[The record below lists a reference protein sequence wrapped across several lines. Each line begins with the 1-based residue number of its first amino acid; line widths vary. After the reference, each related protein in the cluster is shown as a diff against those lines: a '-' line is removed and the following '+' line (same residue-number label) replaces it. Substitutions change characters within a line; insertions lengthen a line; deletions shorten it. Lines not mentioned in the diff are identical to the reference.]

1 MTPEEISLQEP
12 FLKRIPFFSGLS
24 SEDITSIA
32 SCLQPISLSKGSV
45 LFKPGDDA
53 DAFYI
58 ITSGQVGIVHAFGDS
73 ESMVAVL
80 GRGEIIG
87 EGGLLTGEP
96 RSMMVKL
103 LTTCEF
109 LKMVRGDF
117 EQMLRDRP
125 SVLLHISRVLARRL
139 VPVGGAGKELARAHS
154 QLVSLSAALGTED
167 RLLFCL
173 HLALEL
179 SEQSRRSVLVVDMS
193 SEAGGIARALGL
205 TPVLVS
211 RGMLLEAN
219 FRDPRLIKT
228 MIQQHASGLK
238 VLNLPAGVFDE
249 FREQAIYLFLNILR
263 ESHDY
268 VLICAGANPSS
279 AQKAVLSEADA
290 VLLAGS
296 SLYKPQYRQLEGQIF
311 PAADARRITRIWL
324 GEMEPEDAAAPSG
337 MSPQVFPWP
346 GAIAAEYA
354 RTKSPYAALDA
365 CPSAKRA
372 IGRLARGLSG
382 LRVGLAL
389 GSGAAFGFAH
399 IGILKVFK
407 KHGIP
412 IDAVSGSSMGSFL
425 GGMFAVGIE
434 PEEMEDIACSIDRG
448 WVYENLLWDLTV
460 PRSGLFAGETLLR
473 LLRSYFGSREF
484 RDMATPFACVAT
496 DIENGE
502 EIVLKEGRVA
512 EAVRASCGIPL
523 IFSPYRLSGRYLV
536 DGGLVNPVP
545 VSVLPALGADI
556 FVASE
561 VLGPINGST
570 GGIFSP
576 KEDGVAAAGAAIL
589 ESLPL
594 PGSFKAPS
602 MFRTFSQMFFTM
614 ETWVAQARLGLAD
627 VVIRPELAGFSWTQL
642 DKAKALIEEG
652 ERAAEQYMPKIKSLL
667 PFFADSCQVP
677 LRLASPVIP
686 E

>member
-32 SCLQPISLSKGSV
+32 ACLQPISLSKGSV

-96 RSMMVKL
+96 RSMTVKL

-139 VPVGGAGKELARAHS
+139 VPAGGADKDLAKAHS
-154 QLVSLSAALGTED
+154 QLVSLNAALGAED

-179 SEQSRRSVLVVDMS
+179 LEQSRRSVLVVDMS

-228 MIQQHASGLK
+228 MIQQHVSGLK

-268 VLICAGANPSS
+268 VLICSGANPSS
-279 AQKAVLSEADA
+279 AQKAVLSEADV

-296 SLYKPQYRQLEGQIF
+296 SLYKPQYRQLEGQVF
-311 PAADARRITRIWL
+311 PAADVRRVTRIWL
-324 GEMEPEDAAAPSG
+324 GEMEPEDAAAPAG
-337 MSPQVFPWP
+337 VSPQVFPWP
-346 GAIAAEYA
+346 GAIVAEYA

-365 CPSAKRA
+365 CPGAKRA

-399 IGILKVFK
+399 IGILKIFK

-425 GGMFAVGIE
+425 GGMFALGIE

-460 PRSGLFAGETLLR
+460 PRSGFFAGETLLR
-473 LLRSYFGSREF
+473 LLRSYFGSKEF
-484 RDMATPFACVAT
+484 RDLGTPFACVAT
-496 DIENGE
+496 DIQNGE

-512 EAVRASCGIPL
+512 EAVRASCGIPM

-545 VSVLPALGADI
+545 VSVLPSLGADI
-556 FVASE
+556 FIASE
-561 VLGPINGST
+561 VIGPINGSS
-570 GGIFSP
+570 GGVFAA
-576 KEDGVAAAGAAIL
+576 KEDGVAAAGAALL

-594 PGSFKAPS
+594 PGAFKAPS

-614 ETWVAQARLGLAD
+614 ENWVAQARLGLAD

-642 DKAKALIEEG
+642 EKAKALIEAG
-652 ERAAEQYMPKIKSLL
+652 ERAAEQYMPKVKSLL

>member
-12 FLKRIPFFSGLS
+12 FLKRIPFFSGLP
-24 SEDITSIA
+24 SEDIASIA
-32 SCLQPISLSKGSV
+32 ACLQPVSLSKGSV
-45 LFKPGDDA
+45 LFRPGDDP

-58 ITSGQVGIVHAFGDS
+58 ITSGQVGILHAFGES

-96 RSMMVKL
+96 RSMTVKL

-109 LKMVRGDF
+109 LKMVRKDF

-139 VPVGGAGKELARAHS
+139 VPAGGAGGEAGRVHS
-154 QLVSLSAALGTED
+154 QLVSLNAALEDSD

-179 SEQSRRSVLVVDMS
+179 LEQSRRSVVLVDMS
-193 SEAGGIARALGL
+193 VGAGGIAKALGIAPL
-205 TPVLVS
+205 LVS
-211 RGMLLEAN
+211 RSMLLEAN

-238 VLNLPAGVFDE
+238 ILNLPAAVFDE

-268 VLICAGANPSS
+268 VLVCSGVGTSA

-296 SLYKPQYRQLEGQIF
+296 SSCKSQYRQMEGQMI
-311 PAADARRITRIWL
+311 PAAGARRIVRIWL
-324 GEMEPEDAAAPSG
+324 GDLEPQDAAAETL
-337 MSPQVFPWP
+337 PQVFPWP
-346 GAIAAEYA
+346 QAIAAEYA
-354 RTKSPYAALDA
+354 RTKSPYAALDC
-365 CPSAKRA
+365 CPPAKNA

-407 KHGIP
+407 RHGIP
-412 IDAVSGSSMGSFL
+412 VDAVSGSSMGSFL
-425 GGMFAVGIE
+425 GGLFALGID
-434 PEEMEDIACSIDRG
+434 PEEMEEIACSIDRG

-460 PRSGLFAGETLLR
+460 PRSGFFAGETLLR
-473 LLRSYFGSREF
+473 LLRSYFGSKEF
-484 RDMATPFACVAT
+484 RDLPTPFACVAT

-502 EIVLKEGRVA
+502 EIVLRDGRVA
-512 EAVRASCGIPL
+512 ESVRASCGIPM

-545 VSVLPALGADI
+545 VSVLPSLEADI
-556 FVASE
+556 FIASE
-561 VLGPINGST
+561 VIGPINASAGRALT
-570 GGIFSP
+570 Q
-576 KEDGVAAAGAAIL
+576 KEDGVSAAGAAIL
-589 ESLPL
+589 ESLSL
-594 PGSFKAPS
+594 PGALKAPS

-652 ERAAEQYMPKIKSLL
+652 ERAAEQYLPKIKSLL
-667 PFFADSCQVP
+667 PFFSDSCQVP
-677 LRLASPVIP
+677 LRLASPIVP

>member
-12 FLKRIPFFSGLS
+12 FLKRIPFFSGLP
-24 SEDITSIA
+24 SEDIASIA
-32 SCLQPISLSKGSV
+32 ACLQPVSLSKGSV
-45 LFKPGDDA
+45 LFKPGDDP

-58 ITSGQVGIVHAFGDS
+58 ITSGQVGILHAFGES

-96 RSMMVKL
+96 RSMTVKL

-109 LKMVRGDF
+109 LKMMRKDF

-139 VPVGGAGKELARAHS
+139 VPAGGAGGEAGRTHS
-154 QLVSLSAALGTED
+154 QLVSLSAALRDDE

-179 SEQSRRSVLVVDMS
+179 LEQSRRSVILVDMS
-193 SEAGGIARALGL
+193 AGAGGIAKALGL
-205 TPVLVS
+205 APLMVS
-211 RGMLLEAN
+211 RSMLLEAN
-219 FRDPRLIKT
+219 FRDPGLIKT

-238 VLNLPAGVFDE
+238 ILNLPAAVFDE

-268 VLICAGANPSS
+268 VLVCSGVGASA

-290 VLLAGS
+290 VFLAGS
-296 SLYKPQYRQLEGQIF
+296 SSCKPQYRRMEGQMI
-311 PAADARRITRIWL
+311 PAAGSKRIARIWL
-324 GEMEPEDAAAPSG
+324 GDMEPEDAAAAAETP
-337 MSPQVFPWP
+337 PQAFPWP
-346 GAIAAEYA
+346 QAIAAEYA
-354 RTKSPYAALDA
+354 RTKSPYAALDC
-365 CPSAKRA
+365 CPPAKNA
-372 IGRLARGLSG
+372 ISRLARGLSG
-382 LRVGLAL
+382 LKVGLAL

-399 IGILKVFK
+399 IGVLKVFK
-407 KHGIP
+407 RHGIP
-412 IDAVSGSSMGSFL
+412 VDAVSGSSMGSFL
-425 GGMFAVGIE
+425 GGMFALGME
-434 PEEMEDIACSIDRG
+434 PEEMEQIACSIDRG

-460 PRSGLFAGETLLR
+460 PRSGFFAGETLLR
-473 LLRSYFGSREF
+473 LLRSYFGSKEF
-484 RDMATPFACVAT
+484 RDIPTPFACVAT

-502 EIVLKEGRVA
+502 EIVLREGRVA
-512 EAVRASCGIPL
+512 ESIRASCGIPM

-545 VSVLPALGADI
+545 VSVLPSLGADI
-556 FVASE
+556 FIASE
-561 VLGPINGST
+561 VIGPINGSA
-570 GGIFSP
+570 GRVFAQ
-576 KEDGVAAAGAAIL
+576 KEEGVAAAGAAIL

-594 PGSFKAPS
+594 PGALKAPS

-652 ERAAEQYMPKIKSLL
+652 ERAAEQYLPKIKSLL
-667 PFFADSCQVP
+667 PFFSDSCQVP
-677 LRLASPVIP
+677 
-686 E
+686 